1 MPCLFVVLRY
11 LVTFCFLLLASV
23 SGAQKLIGRITD
35 KESGRGLYPV
45 AVTNLISR
53 ITVLS
58 EEDGTFSIDAKA
70 GEEVAFT
77 LMGYKAQQKTVPYS
91 IGVAEVSI
99 QMAAIS
105 YTLDEATVIGLT
117 KYQKDSIYRKT
128 TYARPLAARHA
139 GFMSPFS
146 VLAEQFSKKSKRTFK
161 FQDDFYK
168 WETDLFVDSRFTPDL
183 VHSLTGLNGD
193 TLAHF
198 MNTNAM
204 PYDYA
209 RAATD
214 LELKMWI
221 RSKYK
226 SYMSGEK
233 YKQIPRVKDSLA
245 NQPRR

>member
-1 MPCLFVVLRY
+1 LFVFRY
-11 LVTFCFLLLASV
+11 LFIIYFLLLATASD
-23 SGAQKLIGRITD
+23 AQKLVGRITD
-35 KESGRGLYPV
+35 KESGLPLYPV
-45 AVTNLISR
+45 AVTNLNTR
-53 ITVLS
+53 ITVLC
-58 EEDGTFSIDAKA
+58 EEDGSYNIDAKT
-70 GEEVAFT
+70 GEAVAFT

-91 IGVAEVSI
+91 IGVAEVNV
-99 QMAAIS
+99 QMPALS

-117 KYQKDSIYRKT
+117 KYQKDSMYRRG

-161 FQDDFYK
+161 FQQDFYK
-168 WETDLFVDSRFTPDL
+168 WETGLFVDSRFTPEL
-183 VHSLTGLNGD
+183 VNSLTGLDGD

-204 PYDYA
+204 PYEYA

-221 RSKYK
+221 RSHYK
-226 SYMSGEK
+226 TYMKEERF
-233 YKQIPRVKDSLA
+233 KQIPKFKDSLLT
-245 NQPRR
+245 QPQR